1 MSVGQPASQQAS
13 VSLLANHAARYIC
26 PCMYNFFIY
35 LFMYLFIYLFSPGSV
50 NANVTVLFN
59 EPTTAPLEEIEQA
72 VSNGTFGDLN
82 VSSVVPLP
90 SGKF

>member
-1 MSVGQPASQQAS
+1 
-13 VSLLANHAARYIC
+13 
-26 PCMYNFFIY
+26 MYLFIY
-35 LFMYLFIYLFSPGSV
+35 VCIYVFIYLFSPGSV

>member
-1 MSVGQPASQQAS
+1 
-13 VSLLANHAARYIC
+13 
-26 PCMYNFFIY
+26 MYV
-35 LFMYLFIYLFSPGSV
+35 FSPGSV